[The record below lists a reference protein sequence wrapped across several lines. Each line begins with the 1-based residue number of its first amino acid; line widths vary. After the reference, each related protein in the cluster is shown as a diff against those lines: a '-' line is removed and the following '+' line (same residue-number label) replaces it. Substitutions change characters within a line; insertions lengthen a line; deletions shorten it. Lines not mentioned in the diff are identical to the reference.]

1 MVLCI
6 VLIDLIF
13 IGPLGAFEG
22 GWIHATLIE
31 KREPPSSVEKGV
43 RSLLCLYVI
52 KSSNQLIVI
61 ICINQFKS
69 MLKTLKSINRTCAVF
84 FHVVR

>member
-13 IGPLGAFEG
+13 IGPLGAIGG

-43 RSLLCLYVI
+43 RS
-52 KSSNQLIVI
+52 
-61 ICINQFKS
+61 
-69 MLKTLKSINRTCAVF
+69 
-84 FHVVR
+84 

>member
-13 IGPLGAFEG
+13 IGPLGAIEG

-43 RSLLCLYVI
+43 RSLLCVCVYVE
-52 KSSNQLIVI
+52 
-61 ICINQFKS
+61 
-69 MLKTLKSINRTCAVF
+69 
-84 FHVVR
+84 

>member
-43 RSLLCLYVI
+43 RSLLCVI
-52 KSSNQLIVI
+52 TNLKFSNV
-61 ICINQFKS
+61 NQT
-69 MLKTLKSINRTCAVF
+69 MNYY
-84 FHVVR
+84 